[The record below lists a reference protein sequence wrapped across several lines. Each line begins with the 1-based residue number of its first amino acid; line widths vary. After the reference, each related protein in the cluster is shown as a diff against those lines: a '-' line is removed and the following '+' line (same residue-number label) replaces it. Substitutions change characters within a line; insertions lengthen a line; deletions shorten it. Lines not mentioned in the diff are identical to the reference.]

1 MTDLVEWLENVD
13 SWRDPS
19 EAALLVK
26 RAADEIERLRAQVES
41 LSEQLTMESITTCH
55 CAAKSAADCGCPG
68 AVWPEDVLRAEVV
81 RLRAHANGMLLW
93 ISRVMPY
100 VHHSDSCGD
109 LDAFNGVTGPDR
121 TCGCGLQSIL
131 EAALKEQP

>member
-1 MTDLVEWLENVD
+1 MSAKRLTDLMLENN
-13 SWRDPS
+13 RLMA
-19 EAALLVK
+19 EN
-26 RAADEIERLRAQVES
+26 ERLRAQVES
-41 LSEQLTMESITTCH
+41 LTEQLTLESIDTTCH

-68 AVWPEDVLRAEVV
+68 AVWPEDRLRAEVV

-93 ISRVMPY
+93 ILRVMPY
-100 VHHSDSCGD
+100 VCHSDSCGD